1 MNFAGSGSQK
11 GFQVQSPNFR
21 MRSSGGFGA
30 AAGMTDTAG
39 VFQANRQRAPK
50 YDQQS
55 ATDMATRA
63 AERNAI
69 TKAEAQTHAQGLQSI
84 ASVKSAKMIADAQV
98 AAAEKQAGAA
108 KSSAMMSGIGSIAG
122 AALGLLSDETTKT
135 NIERIDDALTTL
147 RELRPVTFHYS
158 EEFSTSPERMHHGFI
173 AQDYARVMP
182 DATYYDESMGKM
194 CIDTGDL
201 IGLLVRAVQQLETR
215 VMCLEAEKALA
226 GVK

>member
-11 GFQVQSPNFR
+11 GFQVEAPGFR

-30 AAGMTDTAG
+30 AADMTDTAG
-39 VFQANRQRAPK
+39 IFQANRARAPK

-84 ASVKSAKMIADAQV
+84 ASVRSAKMIADAQV
-98 AAAEKQAGAA
+98 AAAEKQASAA
-108 KSSAMMSGIGSIAG
+108 KSGAMMSGIGSIAG

-135 NIERIDDALTTL
+135 NIERIDDALTTS
-147 RELRPVTFHYS
+147 VS
-158 EEFSTSPERMHHGFI
+158 CVQSPFI
-173 AQDYARVMP
+173 TLKSSAQALSVCTTASSHRTMRRLCPTQLITMRV
-182 DATYYDESMGKM
+182 
-194 CIDTGDL
+194 
-201 IGLLVRAVQQLETR
+201 
-215 VMCLEAEKALA
+215 
-226 GVK
+226 